1 MSHIDNLE
9 NYDIYLLYLWRN
21 IMPKTPVEECYE
33 EGQKAGSRGEPG
45 LIPAYW
51 DKDHSDAWC
60 KGFDNG
66 RENRPKK

>member
-1 MSHIDNLE
+1 
-9 NYDIYLLYLWRN
+9 
-21 IMPKTPVEECYE
+21 MPKTPVEECYE